1 MGYSLMIVPFDFAN
15 HNKIA
20 AQQFFDNY
28 AFFELTP
35 KRAKE
40 YFLWFK
46 NEIPNRITMLWEYM
60 KEERPESQP
69 FDYSP
74 ESLILLWDW
83 YETKIKQAPKT
94 KKEIEYSVSKYPK
107 WMEENIRKIT
117 MKYTEETLSLALDIS
132 IYYGETII
140 KNYPNLYWGAFYKAK
155 A

>member
-1 MGYSLMIVPFDFAN
+1 MSYSLMIAPFDFAN

-74 ESLILLWDW
+74 ESLIPLWDW
-83 YETKIKQAPKT
+83 YETKIKQVPQT
-94 KKEIEYSVSKYPK
+94 
-107 WMEENIRKIT
+107 RK
-117 MKYTEETLSLALDIS
+117 
-132 IYYGETII
+132 
-140 KNYPNLYWGAFYKAK
+140 
-155 A
+155 